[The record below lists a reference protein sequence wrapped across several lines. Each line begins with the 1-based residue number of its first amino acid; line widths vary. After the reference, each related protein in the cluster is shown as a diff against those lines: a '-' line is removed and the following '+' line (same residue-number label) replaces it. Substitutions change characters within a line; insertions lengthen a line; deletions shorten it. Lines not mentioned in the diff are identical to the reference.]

1 MKNAV
6 SRILGW
12 AAKNERHLGAIAF
25 IFGFGVDLVTFT
37 VLSVS
42 FANLA
47 FLGYLGLAALTVALS
62 HIFPRLTAHTH
73 VAARM
78 VSVVAPLGAQYAIGS
93 LLSGFMIFYTKS
105 ADISASWPFLVLLA
119 LVFVGNEYFRTYY
132 KYLAFQL
139 ALLFFALYAY
149 LIFAIPL
156 ALNRLG
162 MPIFFASTG
171 AAVGIYALYLIGI
184 SRFRSADIRRALRFA
199 LPSTLGVLILIQAAY
214 FTGALPPIPLTMSDA
229 GIAHTLVH
237 RNGNYVTMGEVA
249 PQWYEIWKPRTEHI
263 VVGSPLVAYAAIAA
277 PIKFSARVVH
287 RWEHYDISSHSWV
300 TESYISFAISGG
312 RPGGYRGY
320 SEYTPKKDGQW
331 RVAVETPEGQVIGRI
346 PFTLSF
352 VDTPVPLT
360 EETH

>member
-12 AAKNERHLGAIAF
+12 ASKNERHLGAIAF
-25 IFGFGVDLVTFT
+25 VFGFGVDLVTFT

-47 FLGYLGLAALTVALS
+47 FLGYLGLAALAVALS
-62 HIFPRLTAHTH
+62 HIFPRLDAHTH
-73 VAARM
+73 VAARI
-78 VSVVAPLGAQYAIGS
+78 VSVVAPLAAQYAIGS
-93 LLSGFMIFYTKS
+93 LMSGFMIFYTKS
-105 ADISASWPFLVLLA
+105 ADVSASWPFLALLA

-149 LIFAIPL
+149 LIFAVPL
-156 ALNRLG
+156 FVNRLG
-162 MPIFFASTG
+162 TPIFFASTG
-171 AAVGIYALYLIGI
+171 IAVGVYAVYLII
-184 SRFRSADIRRALRFA
+184 LLRFRSKDIRRALRFA
-199 LPSTLGVLILIQAAY
+199 LPSTIAVLLCIQLAY
-214 FTGALPPIPLTMSDA
+214 FTGALPPIPLTMADA

-237 RNGNYVTMGEVA
+237 RNGNYVTQGEVA
-249 PQWYEIWKPRTEHI
+249 PHWYEVWKKRTTHI
-263 VVGSPLVAYAAIAA
+263 VQGSPLVAYAAVSA

-287 RWEHYDISSHSWV
+287 RWEHYDDDSRSWV
-300 TESYISFAISGG
+300 TESYIAFAISGG

-346 PFTLSF
+346 PFVLTF
-352 VDTPVPLT
+352 VDTAPPLT